1 LPLGQKAGMI
11 RGMLKLTF
19 VSTVVIA
26 VLSGCGGQSA
36 SNPPAKE
43 PTSDV
48 DVEFHEPEA
57 SETEGADTGKSE
69 VDQPE
74 AEKPEAGKSEPAKSE
89 SDSKAPAAKKGCA
102 GLKQD
107 ICQITMGCAWS
118 TKKVCVDQ

>member
-1 LPLGQKAGMI
+1 VWSSCPP
-11 RGMLKLTF
+11 
-19 VSTVVIA
+19 

-36 SNPPAKE
+36 SSPPAKQ

-57 SETEGADTGKSE
+57 AETEETNT
-69 VDQPE
+69 E
-74 AEKPEAGKSEPAKSE
+74 AAKPEAGKAEPAKSE
-89 SDSKAPAAKKGCA
+89 TNSNANAPKKGCA

-107 ICQITMGCAWS
+107 TCQITMGCAWS